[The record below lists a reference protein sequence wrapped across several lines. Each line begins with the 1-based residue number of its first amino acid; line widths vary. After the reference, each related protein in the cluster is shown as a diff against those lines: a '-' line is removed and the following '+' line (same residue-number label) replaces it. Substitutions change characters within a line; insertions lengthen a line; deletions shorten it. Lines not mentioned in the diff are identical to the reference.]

1 MKKILC
7 LLLAVLLLASFST
20 TAFAEEDRVVIQ
32 EVGLTL
38 TFPDEFKEE
47 NMKGT
52 FTPYPSGELDE
63 GLYYVSFIYNA
74 MPQEE
79 LGILSEKDMDE
90 LTEADLALVRSKQ
103 SLLAALYV
111 IDFSLL
117 SERNLAILEEETGSN
132 KMAEFTKNG
141 DVTTYLCNLDEQTA
155 EFLPNFAPAYQEE
168 FRTLQ
173 AALVEALKN
182 AEFFAPI
189 IPGKDLVGKSV
200 SFKGTD
206 LDGKPVKSKDIFKD
220 HEITMVNLWATW
232 CHNCVNEMTAL
243 GEMAERLAEKN
254 VAVVGI
260 CMDADDELDA
270 CKEILKEHNVNYL
283 NLMPVK
289 NLDET
294 LDWNGA
300 LPTSYFF
307 GSDGSLLSPPFRGA
321 PQTMEPYEEIIS
333 GLLEGK
339 TVGMERP
346 ATPYIAA
353 NSEGVYRVIVSDSDG
368 NLVKGATVQFCSDT
382 ACMFGKTDENGVVV
396 FAAEEGPIYNVHI
409 LKVPEG
415 YVKSTEE
422 YLTGETYCDICIPLD
437 KVE

>member
-1 MKKILC
+1 MKKIYC
-7 LLLAVLLLASFST
+7 MLLTVLLLLSLST
-20 TAFAEEDRVVIQ
+20 VVFADEKKEVMEES
-32 EVGLTL
+32 GMTL
-38 TFPDEFKEE
+38 TYTDEFDE
-47 NMKGT
+47 NNLKGI
-52 FTPYPSGELDE
+52 FESDSYGKVEHGVYP
-63 GLYYVSFIYNA
+63 VSFVYYA
-74 MPQEE
+74 MSREE
-79 LGILSEKDMDE
+79 FDAIVQKEMDE
-90 LTEADLALVRSKQ
+90 ITEADLALLRSKMG
-103 SLLAALYV
+103 SLATVYGVDRTQLSDRMAAL
-111 IDFSLL
+111 
-117 SERNLAILEEETGSN
+117 LEEAMGNMTELASVGNLVFYSYYD
-132 KMAEFTKNG
+132 AESDNTEE
-141 DVTTYLCNLDEQTA
+141 YLA
-155 EFLPNFAPAYQEE
+155 GIAPAYQEE
-168 FRTLQ
+168 FKVLK
-173 AALVEALKN
+173 AAIQDVLKN
-182 AEFFAPI
+182 GEYYVPV
-189 IPGKDLVGKSV
+189 IPGEDMVGKV
-200 SFKGTD
+200 FSFEGTD
-206 LDGKPVKSKDIFKD
+206 LDGNPIKSEDIFKNYD
-220 HEITMVNLWATW
+220 VIMVNLWATW

-307 GSDGSLLSPPFRGA
+307 GSDGSLLSPRIFRAGWFCF
-321 PQTMEPYEEIIS
+321 
-333 GLLEGK
+333 LLCMVP
-339 TVGMERP
+339 VGIYLSNGGHFP
-346 ATPYIAA
+346 
-353 NSEGVYRVIVSDSDG
+353 DG

>member
-1 MKKILC
+1 MKKIYC
-7 LLLAVLLLASFST
+7 MLLTVLLLLSLST
-20 TAFAEEDRVVIQ
+20 VVFADEKKEVMEES
-32 EVGLTL
+32 GMTL
-38 TFPDEFKEE
+38 TYTDEFDE
-47 NMKGT
+47 NNLNGIFESDSYGKVEHGV
-52 FTPYPSGELDE
+52 YP
-63 GLYYVSFIYNA
+63 VSFVYYA
-74 MPQEE
+74 MSREE
-79 LGILSEKDMDE
+79 FDAIVQKEMDE
-90 LTEADLALVRSKQ
+90 ITEADLALLRSKMG
-103 SLLAALYV
+103 SLATVYGVDRTQLSDRMAAL
-111 IDFSLL
+111 
-117 SERNLAILEEETGSN
+117 LEEAMGNMTELASVGNLVFYSYYD
-132 KMAEFTKNG
+132 AESDNTEE
-141 DVTTYLCNLDEQTA
+141 YLA
-155 EFLPNFAPAYQEE
+155 GIAPAYQEE
-168 FRTLQ
+168 FKVLK
-173 AALVEALKN
+173 AAIQDVLKN
-182 AEFFAPI
+182 GEYYVPV
-189 IPGKDLVGKSV
+189 IPGEDMVGKV
-200 SFKGTD
+200 FSFEGTD
-206 LDGKPVKSKDIFKD
+206 LDGNPIKSEDIFKNYD
-220 HEITMVNLWATW
+220 VIMVNLWATW

-339 TVGMERP
+339 TVVMERP